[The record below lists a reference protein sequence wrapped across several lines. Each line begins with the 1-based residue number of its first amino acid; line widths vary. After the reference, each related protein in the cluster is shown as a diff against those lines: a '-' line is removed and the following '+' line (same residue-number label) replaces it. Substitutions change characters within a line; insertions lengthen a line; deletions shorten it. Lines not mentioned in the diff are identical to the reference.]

1 MGEVKCELSLQTAHA
16 GCARHLLQG
25 MLYVLSNHIIDFIR
39 NPEHTTL
46 ARIRWGGAA
55 AILAGLSYGAAG
67 YLDTPGISGY
77 TSVLVSVLSVTT
89 PALFLGGLLGLC
101 FLLGGERSPIKG
113 TGFLLGCLGAI
124 LGIIVEV
131 GSGQSL
137 LWLTSIGSW
146 WWALLFGGLTL
157 MGLSSLL
164 MEAPRLVGALVLA
177 SGVLGW
183 VSLLTDP
190 AFPGVLVPMRPVHV
204 AFAALFCLS
213 CVVWGWILFVVRPHS
228 GMRPKP

>member
-1 MGEVKCELSLQTAHA
+1 MHRFFTAVVKP
-16 GCARHLLQG
+16 
-25 MLYVLSNHIIDFIR
+25 VLEAVR
-39 NPEHTTL
+39 PT
-46 ARIRWGGAA
+46 
-55 AILAGLSYGAAG
+55 
-67 YLDTPGISGY
+67 
-77 TSVLVSVLSVTT
+77 V
-89 PALFLGGLLGLC
+89 
-101 FLLGGERSPIKG
+101 
-113 TGFLLGCLGAI
+113 
-124 LGIIVEV
+124 IVEV

-137 LWLTSIGSW
+137 LWLALIGSW

-204 AFAALFCLS
+204 TFAALFCLS
-213 CVVWGWILFVVRPHS
+213 CVVWGWILFVVRPQS

>member
-1 MGEVKCELSLQTAHA
+1 MP
-16 GCARHLLQG
+16 
-25 MLYVLSNHIIDFIR
+25 SNHIIDFMG
-39 NPEHTTL
+39 NSEHPTL

-77 TSVLVSVLSVTT
+77 TTSVLVSVLSVTT
-89 PALFLGGLLGLC
+89 PALFLGGVLGLRS
-101 FLLGGERSPIKG
+101 LLGGERSPIRG
-113 TGFLLGCLGAI
+113 TGFLLGCLGTI
-124 LGIIVEV
+124 LGIIAAV

-137 LWLTSIGSW
+137 SWLTSIGSW
-146 WWALLFGGLTL
+146 WWALLFGGLTS

-164 MEAPRLVGALVLA
+164 KEAQRLVGALVLA

-204 AFAALFCLS
+204 AFAASFCLS
-213 CVVWGWILFVVRPHS
+213 CVVWGWILFAVRPHS
-228 GMRPKP
+228 VMRPKP

>member
-1 MGEVKCELSLQTAHA
+1 MFYAP
-16 GCARHLLQG
+16 
-25 MLYVLSNHIIDFIR
+25 SNHIIDFMR
-39 NPEHTTL
+39 NSEHTTL
-46 ARIRWGGAA
+46 GRIRWGGAA

-77 TSVLVSVLSVTT
+77 TSVLVSVLSVST
-89 PALFLGGLLGLC
+89 PALFLGGVLGLRS
-101 FLLGGERSPIKG
+101 LLGGERSLIRE
-113 TGFLLGCLGAI
+113 TGFLVGCLGTI
-124 LGIIVEV
+124 LGIIAAV

-137 LWLTSIGSW
+137 SWLTSIGSW

-164 MEAPRLVGALVLA
+164 KEAPHLVGALVLA
-177 SGVLGW
+177 SGMLGW

-213 CVVWGWILFVVRPHS
+213 CVVWGWILFVVRPQS
-228 GMRPKP
+228 VMRPKP

>member
-1 MGEVKCELSLQTAHA
+1 
-16 GCARHLLQG
+16 
-25 MLYVLSNHIIDFIR
+25 MLHVPSNHIIDFMG
-39 NPEHTTL
+39 NSEHPTL

-89 PALFLGGLLGLC
+89 PALFLGGVLGLHS
-101 FLLGGERSPIKG
+101 LLGGERSPIRG
-113 TGFLLGCLGAI
+113 TGFLLACLGTI
-124 LGIIVEV
+124 LGIIAAV

-137 LWLTSIGSW
+137 SWLSSIGSW

-164 MEAPRLVGALVLA
+164 KEAQRLVGALVLA
-177 SGVLGW
+177 LGVLGW

-190 AFPGVLVPMRPVHV
+190 ALPGVLVPMRPLHV
-204 AFAALFCLS
+204 AFAAAFYLI

-228 GMRPKP
+228 IMRPKP

>member
-1 MGEVKCELSLQTAHA
+1 MFYAP
-16 GCARHLLQG
+16 
-25 MLYVLSNHIIDFIR
+25 SNQIMDFMR

-77 TSVLVSVLSVTT
+77 TSVLVSVLSVST
-89 PALFLGGLLGLC
+89 PALFLGGVLGLRS
-101 FLLGGERSPIKG
+101 LLGGERSPIRG
-113 TGFLLGCLGAI
+113 TGFLLGCLGTI
-124 LGIIVEV
+124 LGTIAAV
-131 GSGQSL
+131 GSGQNL
-137 LWLTSIGSW
+137 LWLALIGSW

-164 MEAPRLVGALVLA
+164 KEAPHLVGALVLA
-177 SGVLGW
+177 SGMLGW

-213 CVVWGWILFVVRPHS
+213 CVVWGWILFVVRPQS
-228 GMRPKP
+228 VMRPKP